1 MGSITEEQ
9 LGQIEV
15 AMRNSLTV
23 CEQLDTLVDDAWRV
37 FNEGYDEYGVNDE
50 QEETLE
56 QAEALLKDALRQVQ
70 SVLRQ
75 EED

>member
-75 EED
+75 EEY